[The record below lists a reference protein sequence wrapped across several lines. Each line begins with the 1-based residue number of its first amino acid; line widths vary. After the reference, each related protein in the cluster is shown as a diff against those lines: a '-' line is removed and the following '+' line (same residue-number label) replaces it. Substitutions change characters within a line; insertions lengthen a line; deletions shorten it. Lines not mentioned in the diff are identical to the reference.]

1 MHDPDIVGITTAGTR
16 VIPILLKCSSLLLQD
31 VTIFMTIN
39 VNPSMNHTPLDIL
52 ADKYWKEMD
61 DALTDE
67 ERFPRLN
74 RVTLLLRVGIVGGD
88 RDFSLEIGEIM
99 KKCLRK
105 VNAKRILE
113 VIMSVCLQI
122 PREFYDT
129 NYRYDCGLGF
139 TALSNGSNGGDRPHK
154 RGEILR
160 NGFDPDVVYGL
171 ISGIRYI
178 LASSRELSPK
188 RVTVR
193 GRRRETRI
201 QRGT

>member
-1 MHDPDIVGITTAGTR
+1 
-16 VIPILLKCSSLLLQD
+16 
-31 VTIFMTIN
+31 MTIN
-39 VNPSMNHTPLDIL
+39 VNPSANHTPLVIL

-61 DALTDE
+61 EALTDE

-99 KKCLRK
+99 KKCLSK

-113 VIMSVCLQI
+113 VIRSVHLQI
-122 PREFYDT
+122 PRAFYDT
-129 NYRYDCGLGF
+129 NYRCKCGLGF

-160 NGFDPDVVYGL
+160 NGL

-178 LASSRELSPK
+178 LASSRKLSAK

-193 GRRRETRI
+193 GRCRETRI